1 MVSDTSNVT
10 VQSMMFSPYNKKKTE
25 ISDHNK
31 VSDIIHGMD
40 PETKGLL
47 QREFAKTH

>member
-10 VQSMMFSPYNKKKTE
+10 VQSMMFSEYKKKKTD

-31 VSDIIHGMD
+31 VSDIIHDMD
-40 PETKGLL
+40 PESKALI